1 MTEMTV
7 RADPAVAVGRLEER
21 IRSYGAPRAIVAFS
35 GGVDSSTVLALAV
48 RALGADAVTG
58 ITAVS
63 PSYPAGELDHAKR
76 VAAAIGVAHRT
87 IETMEVEREAYA
99 RNDGERCF
107 HCKTELYATIGR
119 LQRLSGD
126 AAVLAGAN
134 ADDVG
139 DFRPGIRAGRQRG
152 VRNPLLEEGLR
163 KDEVRAVARE
173 LGLSVAGKPAL
184 ACLSSRVAFGERI
197 TPDLLAR
204 IDQAERLVRDLGFD
218 VVRVRHFGDRASIEV
233 DDVAGLLAHQD
244 LPSVRA
250 RLESMGW
257 RRVDVDLKGYRAGS
271 MNRTLV
277 SDGGIVPIKTRRG
290 GNLP

>member
-1 MTEMTV
+1 VTEMAV
-7 RADPAVAVGRLEER
+7 RADPSVVVGRLEER

-48 RALGADAVTG
+48 RALGADSVTG
-58 ITAVS
+58 ITAIS
-63 PSYPAGELDHAKR
+63 PSYPAGELDHAER

-119 LQRLSGD
+119 LLRLSGD

-173 LGLSVAGKPAL
+173 LGLWVADKPAL
-184 ACLSSRVAFGERI
+184 ACLSSRVAFGVRI
-197 TPDLLAR
+197 TPDLLTR
-204 IDQAERLVRDLGFD
+204 IDQAECLVRDLGFD

-233 DDVAGLLAHQD
+233 DDVAGLLAHPD

-277 SDGGIVPIKTRRG
+277 SDGGTVPIKTHRG
-290 GNLP
+290 GNLQ